1 MSIPILKNQIIDWL
15 KNQPYWLQFSGN
27 QILEGQVID
36 EAFLSKTLKFF
47 KEENGLK
54 PIENEQTPIVFNEIE
69 TSVESTS
76 NDIELQAIKDI
87 ENVNALIS
95 GQEIEINKNLTVI
108 YGNNGT
114 GKSGYIRL
122 LNNAFYNSRGDKNIL
137 ANVFN
142 ESANGQPTC
151 KFVFTTNGGT
161 FEKYYPS
168 DKNCFEFSQYSVF
181 DTQSVKVHL
190 DNDNQLNF
198 TPSGF
203 DFFEKIL
210 QLFEEL
216 KSRINTEINS
226 LKKPNPF
233 LIHFQNDNEIKKAV
247 ESFNSQTDIEKLKD
261 YATFSEEDAEKLEG
275 IKKKISELKALN
287 IQEKISAFEKLQR
300 ELTDFI
306 QKQQNILNLL
316 SQEKIDYYYGLL
328 DKFYKTQTLV
338 NAEGI
343 KSLEKYNIDLVGSQ
357 PWRDF
362 VIAAKNYKSQIENK
376 KGDGNKYPIEGDRCL
391 FCLQPISG
399 NEKSL
404 IDTYWKLL
412 QSQAETE
419 LNRVKQDISN
429 AIRELK
435 NLPTVVFND
444 TTNLFDFLKHYH
456 TLQAEQWQKN
466 VTDSENSKYNLIQNL
481 ENLNKELLVPVFTV
495 NTSEL
500 NPISLKLKESI
511 DELFKKKPDQE
522 IATLTFQQNYLT
534 GKSLLSKL
542 LSQILE
548 YISTCKWISKAENSL
563 GAFRTNSLTSLQG
576 SLFNQH
582 ITDKYTSTFEAECD
596 FLKAPKFVDIR
607 QQNSRLKTFRKL
619 SIVNNP
625 ASQVLSEGEQRAISL
640 ADFLTEVQLNP
651 QNKGVVFDDPVTSL
665 DHQRRGL
672 IAERLVKLAETKQV
686 IIFTHDLLFV
696 NYLKN
701 LCDCLSVSSQ
711 VHWIEKISEHI
722 GVISNN
728 NSPATEGDYKSV
740 RLADDAWQAARK
752 ETSPTVRE
760 KLLKSGFSSLRTN
773 YEYLIIF
780 DLFQAVVLRFDER
793 VSVERLEK
801 VVVVPD
807 FTKKLIAK
815 VGQLSRYI
823 EAHLHSDTFAS
834 NKPEPNDLKREID
847 EFSRLKNEL
856 KELRNAMIKAIPQS

>member
-1 MSIPILKNQIIDWL
+1 MVLKNQIIEWL
-15 KNQPYWLQFSGN
+15 RNQPYWLQFSGN
-27 QILEGQVID
+27 QILEGQSID
-36 EAFLSKTLKFF
+36 ETLLTDTLTFF

-54 PIENEQTPIVFNEIE
+54 PVENEQTPIVFNEVE
-69 TSVESTS
+69 TSVASTT
-76 NDIELQAIKDI
+76 NDIELQALKDI

-95 GQEIEINKNLTVI
+95 GQEIEVNKNLTVI

-137 ANVFN
+137 RNVFSDS
-142 ESANGQPTC
+142 ETGQPSC
-151 KFVFTTNGGT
+151 KFVFKTNDGT
-161 FEKYYPS
+161 FEKFYPS
-168 DKNCFEFSQYSVF
+168 DINCFEFSQYSVF

-216 KSRINTEINS
+216 KSKISTEINS
-226 LKKPNPF
+226 LKKSNPF
-233 LIHFQNDNEIKKAV
+233 LIHFQNDNDIRKAV
-247 ESFNSQTDIEKLKD
+247 ESFNSQTDIEKLKA

-275 IKKKISELKALN
+275 LKKKIAELKALN

-300 ELTDFI
+300 ELSDFI
-306 QKQQNILNLL
+306 QKQHNILNSLT
-316 SQEKIDYYYGLL
+316 QEKIDCYYGLL
-328 DKFYKTQTLV
+328 DKYYKTQTLV
-338 NAEGI
+338 NTEGI

-362 VIAAKNYKSQIENK
+362 IIAAQNYKIQIENK
-376 KGDGNKYPIEGDRCL
+376 KDNEKNYPAEGDRCL

-419 LNRVKQDISN
+419 LNRLKQDIAN

-435 NLPTVVFND
+435 NLPTIVFND
-444 TTNLFDFLKHYH
+444 TTNLFGYLKQYH
-456 TLQAEQWQKN
+456 PEQTEKWQKI
-466 VTDSENSKYNLIQNL
+466 VTDSENSKNNLIKNL
-481 ENLNKELLVPVFTV
+481 EKLNKELSVTVFTV

-500 NPISLKLKESI
+500 NPISLKLKENI
-511 DELFKKKPDQE
+511 DGLFKKKPDQE
-522 IATLTFQQNYLT
+522 IASLTFQQNYLT
-534 GKSLLSKL
+534 DKSLLSKL
-542 LSQILE
+542 LSQVVE
-548 YISTCKWISKAENSL
+548 YILACKWISKAENSL
-563 GAFRTNSLTSLQG
+563 SAFRTNSLTTLQG
-576 SLFNQH
+576 NLFSQH
-582 ITDKYTSTFEAECD
+582 ITEQYTSTFEAECD
-596 FLKAPKFVDIR
+596 FLKAPKFVEIR

-619 SIVNNP
+619 SIANTP
-625 ASQVLSEGEQRAISL
+625 ASQILSEGEQRAISL

-665 DHQRRGL
+665 DHQRRAL
-672 IAERLVKLAETKQV
+672 IAERLVKLAELKQV

-701 LCDCLSVSSQ
+701 LCELLSVSSQ
-711 VHWIEKISEHI
+711 VHWIEKISGHI

-740 RLADDAWQAARK
+740 RLANEAWELARK
-752 ETSPTVRE
+752 EPSPTERE

-793 VSVERLEK
+793 VSVERLKE

-807 FTKKLIAK
+807 FTKKLIDK

-834 NKPEPNDLKREID
+834 NKPEPDDLKREIE
-847 EFSRLKNEL
+847 EFSKLKNEL
-856 KELRNAMIKAIPQS
+856 KKLRNEIIKANAQS

>member
-1 MSIPILKNQIIDWL
+1 MSTPILKNQIIDWL

-27 QILEGQVID
+27 QILEGQSID
-36 EAFLSKTLKFF
+36 ENLLSNTLIYF

-54 PIENEQTPIVFNEIE
+54 LVENEQTPVVFNVVE
-69 TSVESTS
+69 TTIASTT

-151 KFVFTTNGGT
+151 KFVFSTNGGS
-161 FEKYYPS
+161 FDKSYPS

-233 LIHFQNDNEIKKAV
+233 LIHFQNDNDIKKAV
-247 ESFNSQTDIEKLKD
+247 ESFNSQTDIEKLKA

-306 QKQQNILNLL
+306 QKQQSILNFLT
-316 SQEKIDYYYGLL
+316 QEKIDYYYGLL
-328 DKFYKTQTLV
+328 DKFFKTQTLV

-343 KSLEKYNIDLVGSQ
+343 ASLEKYNIDLVGSQ

-362 VIAAKNYKSQIENK
+362 VIAAKNYKIQIEDNK
-376 KGDGNKYPIEGDRCL
+376 GEGNNYPVEGDRCL

-444 TTNLFDFLKHYH
+444 TTNLFGFLKHL
-456 TLQAEQWQKN
+456 TFN
-466 VTDSENSKYNLIQNL
+466 NSR
-481 ENLNKELLVPVFTV
+481 EGF
-495 NTSEL
+495 L
-500 NPISLKLKESI
+500 NPPCLCY
-511 DELFKKKPDQE
+511 
-522 IATLTFQQNYLT
+522 A
-534 GKSLLSKL
+534 
-542 LSQILE
+542 
-548 YISTCKWISKAENSL
+548 
-563 GAFRTNSLTSLQG
+563 
-576 SLFNQH
+576 
-582 ITDKYTSTFEAECD
+582 
-596 FLKAPKFVDIR
+596 
-607 QQNSRLKTFRKL
+607 RL
-619 SIVNNP
+619 
-625 ASQVLSEGEQRAISL
+625 
-640 ADFLTEVQLNP
+640 
-651 QNKGVVFDDPVTSL
+651 
-665 DHQRRGL
+665 
-672 IAERLVKLAETKQV
+672 
-686 IIFTHDLLFV
+686 
-696 NYLKN
+696 
-701 LCDCLSVSSQ
+701 
-711 VHWIEKISEHI
+711 
-722 GVISNN
+722 
-728 NSPATEGDYKSV
+728 
-740 RLADDAWQAARK
+740 
-752 ETSPTVRE
+752 
-760 KLLKSGFSSLRTN
+760 
-773 YEYLIIF
+773 
-780 DLFQAVVLRFDER
+780 
-793 VSVERLEK
+793 
-801 VVVVPD
+801 
-807 FTKKLIAK
+807 
-815 VGQLSRYI
+815 
-823 EAHLHSDTFAS
+823 
-834 NKPEPNDLKREID
+834 
-847 EFSRLKNEL
+847 
-856 KELRNAMIKAIPQS
+856 

>member
-1 MSIPILKNQIIDWL
+1 MILKNQIIGWL

-27 QILEGQVID
+27 QILEGQSID
-36 EAFLSKTLKFF
+36 ETLLSNTLSFF
-47 KEENGLK
+47 KEEYGLK
-54 PIENEQTPIVFNEIE
+54 SAKNEQTPILFNEVE
-69 TSVESTS
+69 TSIASTS
-76 NDIELQAIKDI
+76 NDIELQAIKNI

-95 GQEIEINKNLTVI
+95 GQEIEVNKNLTVI

-122 LNNAFYNSRGDKNIL
+122 LNNAFFNSRGDKNIL
-137 ANVFN
+137 GNVFK
-142 ESANGQPTC
+142 ETEKGQPTC
-151 KFVFTTNGGT
+151 KFVFKSNGGT
-161 FEKYYPS
+161 FDKFYPT
-168 DKNCFEFSQYSVF
+168 DKNSFEFSQYSVF

-216 KSRINTEINS
+216 KSKISTEINS

-233 LIHFQNDNEIKKAV
+233 LIHFQNDNEIKKVV
-247 ESFNSQTDIEKLKD
+247 ESFNSQTDIEKLKT
-261 YATFSEEDAEKLEG
+261 YANYSEEDAKKLEG
-275 IKKKISELKALN
+275 IKKKIAELKALN
-287 IQEKISAFEKLQR
+287 IQEKISVFEKLQR
-300 ELTDFI
+300 ELSDFI
-306 QKQQNILNLL
+306 QKQQNIINFLTQDKL
-316 SQEKIDYYYGLL
+316 DYYYGLL
-328 DKFYKTQTLV
+328 DKLYKTQTLV
-338 NAEGI
+338 NTEGI
-343 KSLEKYNIDLVGSQ
+343 KSLEKYNIDLIGSQ

-362 VIAAKNYKSQIENK
+362 IIAAQSYKTQIENK
-376 KGDGNKYPIEGDRCL
+376 KDDGNNYPIEGDRCL

-419 LNRVKQDISN
+419 LNRIKHDIAN

-435 NLPTVVFND
+435 SLPTVVFND
-444 TTNLFDFLKHYH
+444 TTNLFGFIKQYH
-456 TLQAEQWQKN
+456 PEQAEKWQKI
-466 VTDSENSKYNLIQNL
+466 VTASENSKDNIIKNL
-481 ENLNKELLVPVFTV
+481 EKLNKELSVTVFTV

-500 NPISLKLKESI
+500 NPVSLKLNESI

-522 IATLTFQQNYLT
+522 IATLTFQQNNLT
-534 GKSLLSKL
+534 DKSLLSKL

-563 GAFRTNSLTSLQG
+563 GAFRTNSLTTLQG

-582 ITDKYTSTFEAECD
+582 ISDKYTSTFEAECD
-596 FLKAPKFVDIR
+596 FLKAPKFVEIR

-619 SIVNNP
+619 SIANTP
-625 ASQVLSEGEQRAISL
+625 ASQILSEGEQRAISL
-640 ADFLTEVQLNP
+640 ADFLTEVQLNS

-672 IAERLVKLAETKQV
+672 IAERLVKLAEKKQV

-740 RLADDAWQAARK
+740 KLANDAWEAARK
-752 ETSPTVRE
+752 ETSPTERE

-793 VSVERLEK
+793 VSVERLKE
-801 VVVVPD
+801 VVVLPD

-834 NKPEPNDLKREID
+834 NKPEPDELKREIE
-847 EFSRLKNEL
+847 EFSKFKNEL
-856 KELRNAMIKAIPQS
+856 KELRNEMIKAK

>member
-1 MSIPILKNQIIDWL
+1 MSIPILKNQLIEWL
-15 KNQPYWLQFSGN
+15 KKQPYWLQFSGN
-27 QILEGQVID
+27 QILEGQSID
-36 EAFLSKTLKFF
+36 ENLLSNTLIYF
-47 KEENGLK
+47 KEDNGLK
-54 PIENEQTPIVFNEIE
+54 PVENKQTPVVFNEVE
-69 TSVESTS
+69 TTIASTT

-142 ESANGQPTC
+142 ESTNGKPTC
-151 KFVFTTNGGT
+151 KFVFTSNGGT

-168 DKNCFEFSQYSVF
+168 DRNCFEFSQYSVF

-233 LIHFQNDNEIKKAV
+233 LIHFQNDNDLKKAV
-247 ESFNSQTDIEKLKD
+247 ESFNSQTDIEKLKA

-300 ELTDFI
+300 ELTDFV
-306 QKQQNILNLL
+306 QKQQNILNFLT
-316 SQEKIDYYYGLL
+316 QEKIDYYYGLL

-343 KSLEKYNIDLVGSQ
+343 ASLEKYNIDLVGSQ

-362 VIAAKNYKSQIENK
+362 VIAAKNYKIQIENK
-376 KGDGNKYPIEGDRCL
+376 KGGRNNYPVEGDRCL

-419 LNRVKQDISN
+419 LSRVKQDISN

-444 TTNLFDFLKHYH
+444 TTNLFGFLKQYH
-456 TLQAEQWQKN
+456 PLQAEQWQKI
-466 VTDSENSKYNLIQNL
+466 VTDSENSKTNLIQNL
-481 ENLNKELLVPVFTV
+481 ENLNKELASVFTV

-534 GKSLLSKL
+534 DKSLLSKL
-542 LSQILE
+542 LSQVID
-548 YISTCKWISKAENSL
+548 YISTCKWISKAETSL

-576 SLFNQH
+576 SLFSQH

-619 SIVNNP
+619 SIANTP

-640 ADFLTEVQLNP
+640 ADFFTEVQLNP

-665 DHQRRGL
+665 DHQRRAL

-686 IIFTHDLLFV
+686 IIFTHDISFFSKLTHFAKV
-696 NYLKN
+696 FNISSTQTTIRKIG
-701 LCDCLSVSSQ
+701 DTIGVVSPDLP
-711 VHWIEKISEHI
+711 WITQKISDR
-722 GVISNN
+722 VKYLRNVL
-728 NSPATEGDYKSV
+728 V
-740 RLADDAWQAARK
+740 RLAKLEKEGKEDEYSMMIKGWYGLLREAWERCVEERLFK
-752 ETSPTVRE
+752 GVIERF
-760 KLLKSGFSSLRTN
+760 SGEIHTKPL
-773 YEYLIIF
+773 
-780 DLFQAVVLRFDER
+780 ER
-793 VSVERLEK
+793 VEITSELVAMINEGM
-801 VVVVPD
+801 
-807 FTKKLIAK
+807 T
-815 VGQLSRYI
+815 Q
-823 EAHLHSDTFAS
+823 AS
-834 NKPEPNDLKREID
+834 NWVHDQAMGLNPPIPDVKKAEKDFELLV
-847 EFSRLKNEL
+847 EFSEKC
-856 KELRNAMIKAIPQS
+856 KTQ

>member
-1 MSIPILKNQIIDWL
+1 MSTPILKNQIIDWL

-27 QILEGQVID
+27 QILEGQSID
-36 EAFLSKTLKFF
+36 ENFLSNTLIFF

-54 PIENEQTPIVFNEIE
+54 PVENEQTPVEFNEVE
-69 TSVESTS
+69 TTIASTT

-95 GQEIEINKNLTVI
+95 GQEIEVNKNLTVV

-142 ESANGQPTC
+142 SSTNGQPTC

-161 FEKYYPS
+161 FDKFYPS

-233 LIHFQNDNEIKKAV
+233 LIHFQNDNDIKKAV
-247 ESFNSQTDIEKLKD
+247 ESFNSHTDIVKLK
-261 YATFSEEDAEKLEG
+261 ANANFSEEDAEKLEG

-300 ELTDFI
+300 ELSDFI
-306 QKQQNILNLL
+306 QKQQNVLNFLT
-316 SQEKIDYYYGLL
+316 QEKIDYYYGRL

-362 VIAAKNYKSQIENK
+362 IIAAQNYKIQIENK
-376 KGDGNKYPIEGDRCL
+376 KGNGNNYPVEDDRCL

-419 LNRVKQDISN
+419 LNRVKQDIAN

-444 TTNLFDFLKHYH
+444 TTNLFGFLKQYH
-456 TLQAEQWQKN
+456 PEQVEKWQKI
-466 VTDSENSKYNLIQNL
+466 VKESESSRNNLIQNL
-481 ENLNKELLVPVFTV
+481 ENLNKELLVSVFTV
-495 NTSEL
+495 NTIEL

-522 IATLTFQQNYLT
+522 IATLTFQQNNLT
-534 GKSLLSKL
+534 DKSLLSKL
-542 LSQILE
+542 LSQIIE
-548 YISTCKWISKAENSL
+548 YISTCKWISQAENSL

-596 FLKAPKFVDIR
+596 LLKAPKFVEIR

-619 SIVNNP
+619 SIANTP
-625 ASQVLSEGEQRAISL
+625 ASQILSEGEQRAISL

-665 DHQRRGL
+665 DHQRRAL

-686 IIFTHDLLFV
+686 IIFTHDISFFSKLTHFSKVFNISLTQTTIRKIGDTIGV
-696 NYLKN
+696 
-701 LCDCLSVSSQ
+701 VSPDLP
-711 VHWIEKISEHI
+711 WITQKIS
-722 GVISNN
+722 
-728 NSPATEGDYKSV
+728 D
-740 RLADDAWQAARK
+740 
-752 ETSPTVRE
+752 
-760 KLLKSGFSSLRTN
+760 
-773 YEYLIIF
+773 
-780 DLFQAVVLRFDER
+780 R
-793 VSVERLEK
+793 VK
-801 VVVVPD
+801 
-807 FTKKLIAK
+807 
-815 VGQLSRYI
+815 Y
-823 EAHLHSDTFAS
+823 
-834 NKPEPNDLKREID
+834 
-847 EFSRLKNEL
+847 
-856 KELRNAMIKAIPQS
+856 LRNALVRLTKLEKEGKEEEYSMMIKGWYGLLREAWERCVEERLFKGVIERFSGEIHTKPLEQVEITNELVAMINEGMTQASNWVHDQAMGLNPPIPDVKKAEKDFELLVEFSEKCKTQ